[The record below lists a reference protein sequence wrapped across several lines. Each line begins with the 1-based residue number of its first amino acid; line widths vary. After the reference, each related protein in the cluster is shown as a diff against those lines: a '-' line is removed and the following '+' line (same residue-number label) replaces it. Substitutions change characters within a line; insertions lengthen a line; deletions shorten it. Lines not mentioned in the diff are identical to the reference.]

1 MSYIRNLEAEI
12 FKKSIIF
19 ANFQSVVV
27 NIAPYMLFQNSIG
40 SWKQSVADR
49 DCEKPKTDVELF
61 ACLVLCLLPPTFE
74 KGV

>member
-40 SWKQSVADR
+40 S
-49 DCEKPKTDVELF
+49 
-61 ACLVLCLLPPTFE
+61 
-74 KGV
+74 